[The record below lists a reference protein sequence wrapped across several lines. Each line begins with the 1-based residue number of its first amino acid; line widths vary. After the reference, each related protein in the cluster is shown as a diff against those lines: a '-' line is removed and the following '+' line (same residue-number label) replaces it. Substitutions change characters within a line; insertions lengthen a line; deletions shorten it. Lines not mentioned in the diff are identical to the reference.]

1 MNEYYKIAKS
11 HYMEASMQMLEHFKK
26 NVIELHHIGSTSIKK
41 LNSSNGIDVLVI
53 LKTVTEVSELKDILI
68 AEGYEVAPEFNRFFE
83 EESVF
88 HGKFGDCDVNF
99 IFMSDRDKKS
109 EILLCKELLLEN
121 DEYLQN
127 FQELK
132 QLHNDSIIDKDEYQH
147 RKTEFFASLLKEA
160 KDLNI
165 V

>member
-26 NVIELHHIGSTSIKK
+26 NVIELHHIGSTSIKD
-41 LNSSNGIDVLVI
+41 LNSSNEIDVLVI

-68 AEGYEVAPEFNRFFE
+68 AEGYDVVPEFNHFFE
-83 EESVF
+83 EETVF
-88 HGKFGDCDVNF
+88 HGQFGDCDVNF
-99 IFMSDRDKKS
+99 IFMTDRDKKS
-109 EILLCKELLLEN
+109 EILLCKELLVDN
-121 DEYLQN
+121 DEYLQD

-132 QLHNDSIIDKDEYQH
+132 KLHKDSIINKNEYQH
-147 RKTEFFASLLKEA
+147 RKTEFFTSILQEA

>member
-1 MNEYYKIAKS
+1 MNEYYKMAKA

-68 AEGYEVAPEFNRFFE
+68 AEGYEVAGGFNRFFE

-99 IFMSDRDKKS
+99 IFISDRDKKS

-121 DEYLQN
+121 DEYLN
-127 FQELK
+127 VFQELK
-132 QLHNDSIIDKDEYQH
+132 RLHNESIIDADEYHH
-147 RKTEFFASLLKEA
+147 RKAEFFSSLLKKA
-160 KDLNI
+160 KDFNI

>member
-26 NVIELHHIGSTSIKK
+26 NVIELHHIGSTSIES
-41 LNSSNGIDVLVI
+41 LNSSNDIDVLVI

-68 AEGYEVAPEFNRFFE
+68 AEGYEVVPGFNHFFE

-88 HGKFGDCDVNF
+88 CGKFGDCDVNF
-99 IFMSDRDKKS
+99 IFMSDKDKKS
-109 EILLCKELLLEN
+109 EILLCKELLLEH

-132 QLHNDSIIDKDEYQH
+132 RLHNDSIIDKDEYQH
-147 RKTEFFASLLKEA
+147 RKAQFFSSILKEA
-160 KDLNI
+160 RDLNI

>member
-26 NVIELHHIGSTSIKK
+26 SVIELHHIGSTSIKK

-53 LKTVTEVSELKDILI
+53 LKTVTEVSELEDILI
-68 AEGYEVAPEFNRFFE
+68 AEGYEVVSEYNSFFK

-88 HGKFGDCDVNF
+88 YGRFGECDVNF

-109 EILLCKELLLEN
+109 EILLLKELLLEN
-121 DEYLQN
+121 DEYLQD

-132 QLHNDSIIDKDEYQH
+132 QLHNESIIDNDEYQH
-147 RKTEFFASLLKEA
+147 KKTKFFSTLLKEA

>member
-26 NVIELHHIGSTSIKK
+26 NVIELHHIGSTSIKD
-41 LNSSNGIDVLVI
+41 LNSSNEIDVLVI

-68 AEGYEVAPEFNRFFE
+68 AEGYDVVPDFNYFFE
-83 EESVF
+83 EETVF
-88 HGKFGDCDVNF
+88 HGQFGDCDVNF

-109 EILLCKELLLEN
+109 QILLCKELLLDN

-132 QLHNDSIIDKDEYQH
+132 QLHTDSIINKKEYQH
-147 RKTEFFASLLKEA
+147 RKTEFFTSILQEA
-160 KDLNI
+160 RDLNI

>member
-1 MNEYYKIAKS
+1 MNEYYKMAKA

-26 NVIELHHIGSTSIKK
+26 NVIELHHIGSTSIKN
-41 LNSSNGIDVLVI
+41 LNSSKDIDVLVI

-68 AEGYEVAPEFNRFFE
+68 AEGYYVVHEFNDFFE

-121 DEYLQN
+121 DEYLDD
-127 FQELK
+127 FQKLK
-132 QLHNDSIIDKDEYQH
+132 QLHNDSIIDNDEYHQ
-147 RKTEFFASLLKEA
+147 RKTEFFSSLLKKA
-160 KDLNI
+160 KDFNI